1 MTGFEMWISGAGSDR
16 STNCLT
22 IAFVRRASY
31 DIIVQILLI
40 LYKHWQGVGTITPK
54 TFDL

>member
-1 MTGFEMWISGAGSDR
+1 MWISGAGSDR